1 MTDRTGQVWACGLV
15 GFDQQILA
23 IVSSHAVNEIHRCL
37 VLWSEDQQRR
47 VGDIRHIGDWADGNP
62 MWRRLS

>member
-1 MTDRTGQVWACGLV
+1 V